1 MRLPVSYL
9 KEKLN
14 KEKNYISVYRKRLID
29 DQIIIAAAH
38 GKLGFTLPYFKEFV
52 NENAIL
58 YES

>member
-1 MRLPVSYL
+1 MTKL

-29 DQIIIAAAH
+29 DQIIISAAH
-38 GKLGFTLPYFKEFV
+38 GKLSFTLPYFKEFV